1 MPIVWELKQTPGGK
15 TYSRS
20 VATGRITMED
30 VNRLKLESG
39 PGGPIHGLSSV
50 SINAPDMVIEPDA
63 RRAFADMVNLSQ
75 SGHYALVVT
84 SAPMRVMMTF
94 VLRLS
99 GRAAN
104 TQLFGDEAAATAWVV
119 EKLDQH

>member
-1 MPIVWELKQTPGGK
+1 MPIVWEIKQTPGGK
-15 TYSRS
+15 PYSRS

-30 VNRLKLESG
+30 VNKLKVESA

-63 RRAFADMVNLSQ
+63 RRAFSDMVNVSQ

-94 VLRLS
+94 ILRLS
-99 GRAAN
+99 GKATN
-104 TQLFGDEAAATAWVV
+104 TQLFADEASATAWVA